1 MLHEVFFQP
10 PFLPLRAERIP
21 LGPLFCDT
29 GRKDTTRGMIT
40 SNFRPSEMLRFSPCQ
55 CLLPPRCCPRST
67 WRSPSRPPSDRL
79 FPARQVSW
87 SPAFASDAPGAFTAL
102 RSSLSLARVLRG
114 GAASALDVEG
124 LSCWLTGT
132 PFVTR
137 VQLLAGRS
145 TLDARRVG
153 LARPRPRVESRRIR
167 LYVPRFGGA
176 RGGPS
181 ENHLRS
187 RSSLRLPYADIALRS

>member
-145 TLDARRVG
+145 TLDASGSRGPDLELSPDGFGCTYRVLAAHEEVPLKIISGPDLPFACLMLTSRCARR
-153 LARPRPRVESRRIR
+153 
-167 LYVPRFGGA
+167 
-176 RGGPS
+176 
-181 ENHLRS
+181 H
-187 RSSLRLPYADIALRS
+187 